1 MLIKFLAR
9 DMRTNLEYE
18 FVTPV
23 NPEYHDW
30 ERQAWR
36 DIVKTWTLPTAVQP
50 VEWENYAKCDDRL
63 RDTIQ
68 QEAISEETDHNGIR
82 TSR

>member
-1 MLIKFLAR
+1 MLIKFKAR

-23 NPEYHDW
+23 DQSQDNW
-30 ERQAWR
+30 ERNAWR

-50 VEWENYAKCDDRL
+50 LEWKPYAKRNDRL
-63 RDTIQ
+63 RDKVQ
-68 QEAISEETDHNGIR
+68 QNLVVEETDNHRICA
-82 TSR
+82 SR

>member
-23 NPEYHDW
+23 NPELHDW

-36 DIVKTWTLPTAVQP
+36 DIVKTWTLPNAVQP
-50 VEWENYAKCDDRL
+50 VEWKQYAERNNRL
-63 RDTIQ
+63 RNSIQ
-68 QEAISEETDHNGIR
+68 QETVPEKAHDNGVHLAR
-82 TSR
+82 